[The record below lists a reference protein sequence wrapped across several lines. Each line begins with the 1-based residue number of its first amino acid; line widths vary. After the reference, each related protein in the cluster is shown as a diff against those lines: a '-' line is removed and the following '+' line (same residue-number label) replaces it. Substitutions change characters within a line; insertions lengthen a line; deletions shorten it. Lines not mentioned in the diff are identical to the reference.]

1 MIKKTLTYQDL
12 DGNSVDEEFYF
23 SLSMPEITMME
34 VSHSNGL
41 EEYLQNIIKSK
52 DGAAIITAMQDMVAM
67 SVGKRSENGR
77 FVEKSSLITQ
87 SFMQSGAYE
96 EFFLELV
103 TNADAASEFITGI
116 VPKDMAARIESRT
129 SGAEVKKEYTTAEL
143 LQMSH
148 EDFVKAVGSADPMK
162 MSHEHLVIAM
172 QRRNQKVS
180 G

>member
-12 DGNSVDEEFYF
+12 DGNTVEEEFYF

-34 VSHSNGL
+34 VSHANGL
-41 EEYLQNIIKSK
+41 EEYLQSIIKSK

-77 FVEKSSLITQ
+77 FVEKSELITQ

-116 VPKDMAARIESRT
+116 VPKDMAARIEART
-129 SGAEVKKEYTTAEL
+129 SGVETKKEYTDEEL
-143 LQMSH
+143 LKLPQS
-148 EDFVKAVGSADPMK
+148 EFDKLVGTDSKKWDMRILK
-162 MSHEHLVIAM
+162 IAFH
-172 QRRNQKVS
+172 RKNQVTA
-180 G
+180 